1 MAINEELRVIVKA
14 EAAAAIRELDRLK
27 KTTTANTTAFA
38 GMAKA
43 LVGIG
48 GVTAALTLTK
58 RLVVDNISA
67 GIRYAAALEKQAVA
81 FEVLLGSQAK
91 SAALMEDIRKFA
103 TSTPFRMADINMAA
117 QRLLGYG
124 SAAEEV
130 VDTLRMLGDVA
141 MGDTAILDR
150 LSVAYGRLL
159 EKGKASLESLNMF
172 SEAGVPLMKELARQ
186 LEVTTERLYE
196 MVSQGLVSFDDVD
209 SALVSMTSE
218 GGQFFQMVDKQAE
231 TLEGLMS
238 TFKDSVED
246 LRLELVQGFIPA
258 IKDALDWMI
267 KLLRVRRESRDA
279 RESALSF
286 GADVQ
291 HAFTS
296 GFGLLPAEVQLARLE
311 DIQRTAATLAPG
323 GAAALLKKQ
332 GSPALNRMF
341 PGYEG
346 ILHKSEVTEALL
358 GYFKA
363 SGPGASP
370 TSPSFQIDELIGSLR
385 QQIADAATTA
395 TTTTAT
401 GGRGGGPQGRAPTPA
416 ALPERERLPWKVGPM
431 AQKGHWLGRLPE
443 ANPGVAWGA
452 LRQQRWSMYQTDAPL
467 REQQEAIKAAIE
479 SLGHRVVEVGDLV
492 SPYWASQQLKD
503 YPGVPSTGLKPGKI
517 ESLGGGFGQQFLDAV
532 RSSLTR
538 SRASSPKGM
547 TQGGEAVPFPDLPDV
562 EAIGD
567 ALRRSLKQVR
577 VELKGVGKDLLEAFG
592 GPAQDALR
600 DFGRNIATGATGV
613 EALKF
618 SLESLGIALLDILPQ
633 LLIQAGLTL
642 LPSPAGF
649 ALLVAGGLG
658 HIAGGFVEGKVEQ
671 NREELRSERAAGES
685 DTTIN
690 VYGDINDMD
699 EFERKVNSVIA
710 RTRSSI

>member
-218 GGQFFQMVDKQAE
+218 GGQFFQMVSKQAE

-246 LRLELVQGFIPA
+246 LRFELIQGFIPA

-311 DIQRTAATLAPG
+311 DIQRTAATLAPE
-323 GAAALLKKQ
+323 GAIDSL
-332 GSPALNRMF
+332 F

-346 ILHKSEVTEALL
+346 IANSAAVKEALKD
-358 GYFKA
+358 YFKA
-363 SGPGASP
+363 SGPKKSP
-370 TSPSFQIDELIGSLR
+370 TSLAFQIQELMGSLR
-385 QQIADAATTA
+385 QQIADA
-395 TTTTAT
+395 TTTAT
-401 GGRGGGPQGRAPTPA
+401 PTTGGGGGGGGQARAPTPA
-416 ALPERERLPWKVGPM
+416 ALTERERWPWKVGPM
-431 AQKGHWLGRLPE
+431 AQKTPWYGRLPAYGE
-443 ANPGVAWGA
+443 LPAANPGVEWDY
-452 LRQQRWSMYQTDAPL
+452 LDQQIRSMYQTDAPL

>member
-218 GGQFFQMVDKQAE
+218 GGQFFQMVSKQAE

-246 LRLELVQGFIPA
+246 LRFELIQGFIPA

-311 DIQRTAATLAPG
+311 DIQRTAATLAPE
-323 GAAALLKKQ
+323 GAIDSL
-332 GSPALNRMF
+332 F

-346 ILHKSEVTEALL
+346 IANSAAVKEALKD
-358 GYFKA
+358 YFKA
-363 SGPGASP
+363 SGPKKSP
-370 TSPSFQIDELIGSLR
+370 TSLAFQIQELMGSLR
-385 QQIADAATTA
+385 QQIADAPTTA
-395 TTTTAT
+395 TTTTTT
-401 GGRGGGPQGRAPTPA
+401 GGGGGGGGQGRAPTPA
-416 ALPERERLPWKVGPM
+416 ALTERERWPWKVGPM

-452 LRQQRWSMYQTDAPL
+452 LRQQRWSMYQTDAAL
-467 REQQEAIKAAIE
+467 IKQQEKIEAQIE
-479 SLGHRVVEVGDLV
+479 SLGHRDVEVGDLV
-492 SPYWASQQLKD
+492 SPHWASQQLKD

-699 EFERKVNSVIA
+699 AFEAKVNSVIA

>member
-48 GVTAALTLTK
+48 GVTAALALTK

-218 GGQFFQMVDKQAE
+218 GGQFFQMVSKQAE

-246 LRLELVQGFIPA
+246 LRFELIQGFIPA

-311 DIQRTAATLAPG
+311 DIQRTAATLAPE
-323 GAAALLKKQ
+323 GAIDSL
-332 GSPALNRMF
+332 F

-346 ILHKSEVTEALL
+346 IANSAAVKEALKD
-358 GYFKA
+358 YFKA
-363 SGPGASP
+363 SGPKKSP
-370 TSPSFQIDELIGSLR
+370 TSLAFQIQELMGSLR
-385 QQIADAATTA
+385 QQIADAPTTA
-395 TTTTAT
+395 TTTTTT
-401 GGRGGGPQGRAPTPA
+401 GGGGGGGGQGRAPTPA
-416 ALPERERLPWKVGPM
+416 ALTERERLPWKVGPM

-452 LRQQRWSMYQTDAPL
+452 LRQQRWSMYQTDAAL
-467 REQQEAIKAAIE
+467 IKQQEKIEAQIE
-479 SLGHRVVEVGDLV
+479 SLGHRDVEVGDLV
-492 SPYWASQQLKD
+492 SPHWASQQLKD

-671 NREELRSERAAGES
+671 NREELRSERATGES

>member
-218 GGQFFQMVDKQAE
+218 GGQFFQMVSKQAE

-246 LRLELVQGFIPA
+246 LRFELIQGFIPA

-311 DIQRTAATLAPG
+311 DIQRTAATLAPE
-323 GAAALLKKQ
+323 GAIDSL
-332 GSPALNRMF
+332 F

-346 ILHKSEVTEALL
+346 IANSAAVKEALKD
-358 GYFKA
+358 YFKA
-363 SGPGASP
+363 SGPKKSP
-370 TSPSFQIDELIGSLR
+370 TSLAFQIQELMGSLR
-385 QQIADAATTA
+385 QQIADAPTTA
-395 TTTTAT
+395 TTTTTT
-401 GGRGGGPQGRAPTPA
+401 GGGGGGGGQGRAPTPA
-416 ALPERERLPWKVGPM
+416 ALTERERLPWKVGPM

-452 LRQQRWSMYQTDAPL
+452 LRQQRWSMYQTDAAL
-467 REQQEAIKAAIE
+467 IKQQEKIEAQIE
-479 SLGHRVVEVGDLV
+479 SLGHRDVDVGDLV
-492 SPYWASQQLKD
+492 SPHWASQQLKD

-685 DTTIN
+685 SDTTIIVN
-690 VYGDINDMD
+690 GDINDMD
-699 EFERKVNSVIA
+699 AFEAKVNSVIA

>member
-27 KTTTANTTAFA
+27 KTTTSNTTAFA
-38 GMAKA
+38 GMGKA

-48 GVTAALTLTK
+48 GVTAALALTK
-58 RLVVDNISA
+58 RLIVDNISA

-218 GGQFFQMVDKQAE
+218 GGQFFQMVSKQAE

-246 LRLELVQGFIPA
+246 LRFELIQGFIPA

-311 DIQRTAATLAPG
+311 DIQRTAATLAPE
-323 GAAALLKKQ
+323 GAIDSL
-332 GSPALNRMF
+332 F

-346 ILHKSEVTEALL
+346 IANSAAVKEALKD
-358 GYFKA
+358 YFKA
-363 SGPGASP
+363 SGPKKSP
-370 TSPSFQIDELIGSLR
+370 TSLAFQIQELMGSLR
-385 QQIADAATTA
+385 QQIADAPTTA
-395 TTTTAT
+395 TTTTTT
-401 GGRGGGPQGRAPTPA
+401 GGGGGGGGQGRAPTPA
-416 ALPERERLPWKVGPM
+416 ALTERERWPWKVGPM

-443 ANPGVAWGA
+443 ANPGVEWDY
-452 LRQQRWSMYQTDAPL
+452 LDQQIRSMYQTDAPL

>member
-48 GVTAALTLTK
+48 GVTAALALTK

-218 GGQFFQMVDKQAE
+218 GGQFFQMVSKQAE

-246 LRLELVQGFIPA
+246 LRFELIQGFIPA

-311 DIQRTAATLAPG
+311 DIQRTAATLAPE
-323 GAAALLKKQ
+323 GAIDSL
-332 GSPALNRMF
+332 F

-346 ILHKSEVTEALL
+346 IANSAAVKEALKD
-358 GYFKA
+358 YFKA
-363 SGPGASP
+363 SGPKKSP
-370 TSPSFQIDELIGSLR
+370 TSLAFQIQELMGSLR
-385 QQIADAATTA
+385 QQIADAPTTA
-395 TTTTAT
+395 TTTTTT
-401 GGRGGGPQGRAPTPA
+401 GGGGGGGGQGRAPTPA
-416 ALPERERLPWKVGPM
+416 ALTERERWPWKVGPM

-452 LRQQRWSMYQTDAPL
+452 LRQQRWSMYQTDAAL
-467 REQQEAIKAAIE
+467 IKQQEKIEAQIE
-479 SLGHRVVEVGDLV
+479 SLGHRDVEVGDLV
-492 SPYWASQQLKD
+492 SPHWASQQLKD

-671 NREELRSERAAGES
+671 NREELRSERATGES

>member
-38 GMAKA
+38 GMGKA

-48 GVTAALTLTK
+48 GVTAALALTK
-58 RLVVDNISA
+58 RLIVDNISA

-218 GGQFFQMVDKQAE
+218 GGQFFQMVSKQAE

-246 LRLELVQGFIPA
+246 LRFELIQGFIPA

-311 DIQRTAATLAPG
+311 DIQRTAATLAPE
-323 GAAALLKKQ
+323 GAIDSL
-332 GSPALNRMF
+332 F

-346 ILHKSEVTEALL
+346 IANSAAVKEALKD
-358 GYFKA
+358 YFKA
-363 SGPGASP
+363 SGPKKSP
-370 TSPSFQIDELIGSLR
+370 TSLAFQIQELMGSLR
-385 QQIADAATTA
+385 QQIADAPTTA
-395 TTTTAT
+395 TTTTTT
-401 GGRGGGPQGRAPTPA
+401 GGGGGGGGQGRAPTPA
-416 ALPERERLPWKVGPM
+416 ALTERERLPWKVGPM

-443 ANPGVAWGA
+443 ANPGVEWDY
-452 LRQQRWSMYQTDAPL
+452 LDQQIRSMYQTDAPL

-479 SLGHRVVEVGDLV
+479 SLGHRDVEVGDLV
-492 SPYWASQQLKD
+492 SPHWASQQLKD

-532 RSSLTR
+532 RSSLPR

-671 NREELRSERAAGES
+671 NREELRSERATGES

>member
-48 GVTAALTLTK
+48 GVTAALALTK

-311 DIQRTAATLAPG
+311 DIQRTAATLAPE
-323 GAAALLKKQ
+323 GAIDSL
-332 GSPALNRMF
+332 F

-346 ILHKSEVTEALL
+346 IANSAAVKEALKD
-358 GYFKA
+358 YFKA
-363 SGPGASP
+363 SGPKKSP
-370 TSPSFQIDELIGSLR
+370 TSLAFQIQELMGSLR

-416 ALPERERLPWKVGPM
+416 ALTERERWPWKVGPM

>member
-48 GVTAALTLTK
+48 GVTAALALTK

-218 GGQFFQMVDKQAE
+218 GGQFFQMVSKQAE

-246 LRLELVQGFIPA
+246 LRFELIQGFIPA

-311 DIQRTAATLAPG
+311 DIQRTAATLAPE
-323 GAAALLKKQ
+323 GAIDSL
-332 GSPALNRMF
+332 F

-346 ILHKSEVTEALL
+346 IANSAAVKEALKD
-358 GYFKA
+358 YFKA
-363 SGPGASP
+363 SGPKKSP
-370 TSPSFQIDELIGSLR
+370 TSLAFQIQELMGSLR
-385 QQIADAATTA
+385 QQIADAPTTA
-395 TTTTAT
+395 TTTTTT
-401 GGRGGGPQGRAPTPA
+401 GGGGGGGGQGRAPTPA
-416 ALPERERLPWKVGPM
+416 ALTERERWPWKVGPM

-452 LRQQRWSMYQTDAPL
+452 LRQQRWSMYQTDAAL
-467 REQQEAIKAAIE
+467 IKQQEKIEAQIE
-479 SLGHRVVEVGDLV
+479 SLGHRDVEVGDLV
-492 SPYWASQQLKD
+492 SPHWASQQLKD